1 MAGGTHSNGYHSN
14 NSLFDHNGEDG
25 GSSAADGRNEDEL
38 ELRHLFYLLWGH
50 KWTIAGITAACVLL
64 AGLAATL
71 KTPIYQSSGS
81 IMMTES
87 QNQLTAAAGSDLGSL
102 LSNSYGIGTGSTIVD
117 ELQILRSRKLSN
129 VIADTLMQMG
139 TMRNG
144 RQYPVLFETY
154 PDDSSMALKDTVAYR
169 LREHL
174 RFSQAEEESNLVNIT
189 FESPSPLEAAS
200 VIDLSI
206 ELYSSLSTLQNRKS
220 ANAAVDFLQ
229 NERRRIENRLNK
241 VEVRLQQ
248 YMDKNELVQIDAQTE
263 SMIQRLA
270 QLEQSRQETRTRLV
284 AVNSALDQYQEQLDG
299 IKPGLADQYA
309 DAIGPSMQRLQY
321 QLAELKTERM
331 QMITKNPALK
341 NDENPPE
348 RLQTINRRIKEYQDE
363 IRSQTQKLLSES
375 DQYLGFLGSSGEGG
389 GIAENVTK
397 INQKLIEL
405 KVQQQQYQSQK
416 KVLDEEIA
424 QLNAVFDDLPANMT
438 GLARLKRSVTINEE
452 LYLTVSKQYAEMSL
466 WQQTQFGQG
475 QLVDDGYIPD
485 EPIEPNTLLYL
496 MVGFVLGGI
505 LGVGYVFVKEGFNTT
520 IDGTQKLK
528 QFKAPLL
535 AVIPDLQPYIDKEH
549 EGEETVTVQD
559 DHEVSTSLV
568 SLLNTISP
576 AAEAFRRLE
585 SNILHSNPDT
595 DFKSLLVTSTTKGE
609 GKTTIAA
616 NLAVIMA
623 EADKNVIVVDTDL
636 RRPKLHEMFGLSRTP
651 GVMEVLFED
660 VSLEEAI
667 QPTVVENL
675 KVLCAGKR
683 PPNPS
688 AITKSDSFLGLI
700 GQLKQQYDCVIL
712 DTAPFGIIT
721 DSASF
726 MKQAEGVV
734 VVSRFGKTDIGELE
748 HTLEQLHRIDA
759 GITGTLLNGF
769 DADKSSD
776 QYYGSNHYKELYRDY
791 ETYSS

>member
-1 MAGGTHSNGYHSN
+1 MAGGKHSNGYQSN
-14 NSLFDHNGEDG
+14 NSFFDQNGNTG
-25 GSSAADGRNEDEL
+25 GPGTADRDNEDEI

-50 KWTIAGITAACVLL
+50 KWIIAGVTVACLLL
-64 AGLAATL
+64 AGLAAML

-81 IMMTES
+81 IMITDS
-87 QNQLTAAAGSDLGSL
+87 QNQFTSAAGNGLGTL
-102 LSNSYGIGTGSTIVD
+102 LSNSYGIGMGSSIND
-117 ELQILRSRKLSN
+117 ELQILQSRKLSSI
-129 VIADTLMQMG
+129 IADTLMKMR
-139 TMRNG
+139 TMQNG
-144 RQYPVLFETY
+144 RKYPVLFESY
-154 PDDSSMALKDTVAYR
+154 PDDSTMALKDTVAYR
-169 LREHL
+169 LREEL
-174 RFSQAEEESNLVNIT
+174 NFSQADEESNLVNIT
-189 FESPSPLEAAS
+189 YESPSPLEAAK
-200 VIDLSI
+200 VINLST
-206 ELYSSLSTLQNRKS
+206 ELYSQLSTRQNRKS
-220 ANAAVDFLQ
+220 ANAAVVFLK
-229 NERRRIENRLNK
+229 NERERIENRLSK
-241 VEVRLQQ
+241 VELQLQQ
-248 YMDKNELVQIDAQTE
+248 YMDENELVQVDAQTE
-263 SMIQRLA
+263 SMIERLA
-270 QLEQSRQETRTRLV
+270 QLEQRRQEARTRLV
-284 AVNSALDQYQEQLDG
+284 AVNSAAEQYQGQLDR

-331 QMITKNPALK
+331 QMFSKNPGLK
-341 NDENPPE
+341 NSENPPP
-348 RLQTINRRIKEYQDE
+348 RLQNLDRKIKEYQNE
-363 IRSQTQKLLSES
+363 IRSQTRQLLSES
-375 DQYLGFLGSSGEGG
+375 DQYLGFLGGRAGG
-389 GIAENVTK
+389 GIAENITK
-397 INQKLIEL
+397 LNQKLIEL
-405 KVQQQQYQSQK
+405 TVKQQQYQSQEQ
-416 KVLDEEIA
+416 VLDEEIA
-424 QLNAVFDDLPANMT
+424 RLNAVFDELPENMT
-438 GLARLKRSVTINEE
+438 SLARLKRSVKINEE

-475 QLVDDGYIPD
+475 QLVDEGYIPD
-485 EPIEPNTLLYL
+485 EPIEPNTPLYL
-496 MVGFVLGGI
+496 LVGFVLGGI
-505 LGVGYVFVKEGFNTT
+505 LGVGYVFVKEGFNTI

-549 EGEETVTVQD
+549 GGQETVSVQ

-576 AAEAFRRLE
+576 AAESFRRLE

-623 EADKNVIVVDTDL
+623 EADLSVIVADTDL
-636 RRPKLHEMFGLSRTP
+636 RRPKLHNMFGVSRSP
-651 GVMEVLFED
+651 GIMEVLFED
-660 VSLEEAI
+660 TTLEEAI
-667 QPTVVENL
+667 NPTIVPNL

-688 AITKSDSFLGLI
+688 AITKSSSFLDLI
-700 GQLKQQYDCVIL
+700 RQLKKEYDCVIL

-748 HTLEQLHRIDA
+748 HTLEQLHRIEA

-776 QYYGSNHYKELYRDY
+776 QYYGANYYKELYRDY